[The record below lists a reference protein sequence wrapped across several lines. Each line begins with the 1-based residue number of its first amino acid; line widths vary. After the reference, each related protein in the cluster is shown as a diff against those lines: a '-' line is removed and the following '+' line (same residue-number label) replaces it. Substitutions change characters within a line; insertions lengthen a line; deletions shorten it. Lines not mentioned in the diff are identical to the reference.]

1 MVTTRTC
8 HSLAS
13 VETCHKLFCLK
24 LLPPVWALQ
33 DWWKCEAG
41 TLRAVCNQ
49 RDLVVAYLSASYC
62 KHLHMRQLLLVI
74 CLYEVKYYWV
84 DMTHCLCLLSMGFT
98 GWFSQNSRL
107 SVLKASM
114 KTNFKL

>member
-8 HSLAS
+8 HSLAGKCRDLS
-13 VETCHKLFCLK
+13 QIVLFETVAAARAGLFG
-24 LLPPVWALQ
+24 

-84 DMTHCLCLLSMGFT
+84 DMTHCLCLLSMGST
-98 GWFSQNSRL
+98 GGF
-107 SVLKASM
+107 LKIPDYR
-114 KTNFKL
+114 F